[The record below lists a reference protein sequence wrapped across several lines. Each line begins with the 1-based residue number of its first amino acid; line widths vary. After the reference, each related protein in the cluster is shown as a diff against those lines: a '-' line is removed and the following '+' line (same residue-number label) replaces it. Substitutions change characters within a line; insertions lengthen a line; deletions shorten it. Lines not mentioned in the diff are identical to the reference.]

1 MELDVDPP
9 GVGFVLK
16 ESVSERSLSVLKAAE
31 LVTLP

>member
-1 MELDVDPP
+1 MELD
-9 GVGFVLK
+9 VGFVLK